1 MAAKM
6 KKTDIPK
13 KPDTL
18 QAKVPSHI
26 SMSEPERFEKVRQ
39 VFARRGLPNLSLSA
53 ILRIVL
59 DEFTKA
65 GK

>member
-1 MAAKM
+1 MAKI
-6 KKTDIPK
+6 KKTDCIK
-13 KPDTL
+13 KPDSL
-18 QAKVPSHI
+18 QAKTPGHI

-39 VFARRGLPNLSLSA
+39 VFAKRGLPNLSLSA
-53 ILRIVL
+53 MLRIVL